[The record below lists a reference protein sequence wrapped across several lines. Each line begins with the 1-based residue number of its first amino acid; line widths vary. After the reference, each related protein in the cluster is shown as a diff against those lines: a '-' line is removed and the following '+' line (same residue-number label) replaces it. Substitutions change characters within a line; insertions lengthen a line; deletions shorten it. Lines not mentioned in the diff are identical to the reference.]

1 MMWPFAYKCEHV
13 LMYSVFKDFHT
24 GADGEL
30 YVRHWTYCRNC
41 DYKKCF
47 AVRLPDSVSSVLVS
61 ANNLQLWRLD
71 NAKTN

>member
-1 MMWPFAYKCEHV
+1 MMWPFASKCEHV

-41 DYKKCF
+41 DYKKMFCC
-47 AVRLPDSVSSVLVS
+47 
-61 ANNLQLWRLD
+61 
-71 NAKTN
+71 